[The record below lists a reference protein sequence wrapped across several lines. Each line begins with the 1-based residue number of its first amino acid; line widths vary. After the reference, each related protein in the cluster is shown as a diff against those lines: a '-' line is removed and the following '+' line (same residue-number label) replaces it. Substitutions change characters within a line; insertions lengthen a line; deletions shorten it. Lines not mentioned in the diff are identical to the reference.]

1 MRALESARRRRICT
15 YFPEG
20 VVLFYPH
27 PLARVCC
34 VPTRVQ
40 LDAKPSGM
48 SECPK
53 RFEFLGEKTVDGESR
68 RFYRE
73 RESDQLFD
81 MLTPQFVTDK
91 GRMPTAR
98 EVSRRVD
105 QRHQHVVDTLKAKEL
120 KYPSTNAYLNAKRE
134 YNRGAAHPLELSSVC
149 YPALSPVKPSKKR
162 GEDAERDHQLMLY
175 AVEQTEVK
183 SMLEKAMQKA
193 ASDEA
198 SRRVDRQRQK
208 GEYLRATT
216 TTRAVDG
223 FVQKW
228 TAIAERDKS
237 HAMNT
242 MHAISSHG
250 AGQEEG
256 EKAAEGEEEE
266 DSHGEEVEEEQPCEP
281 PPLVTSVLPTE
292 PPTEPAGT
300 RWGVLLGGFSD
311 APAPTAAAAMPPPG
325 TMGGMMGRDDL
336 LGDFSDAPAPANTA
350 AMPPPGTMM
359 MGDMIGD
366 DLLSLLD
373 APAQAISVV
382 HADILSPERAAPS
395 SPAQPQDPSEPEPK
409 LSSLELEAKVAEEQ
423 AQSARLE
430 QTMTK
435 LTEAQHC
442 EEKQLRAEAE
452 EKVEYYCHSYYC
464 HSYYGHSDYGH
475 NYRARLCGYAGAP
488 LCTRTRGTV
497 YLLTHLP
504 WAGPAVRL
512 AVR

>member
-1 MRALESARRRRICT
+1 
-15 YFPEG
+15 
-20 VVLFYPH
+20 
-27 PLARVCC
+27 
-34 VPTRVQ
+34 
-40 LDAKPSGM
+40 M

-256 EKAAEGEEEE
+256 EKAAEGEE
-266 DSHGEEVEEEQPCEP
+266 DSQGEEVEEEQPCEP
-281 PPLVTSVLPTE
+281 PPLVTSVLQ
-292 PPTEPAGT
+292 TEPAGT
-300 RWGVLLGGFSD
+300 NWG
-311 APAPTAAAAMPPPG
+311 
-325 TMGGMMGRDDL
+325 DL
-336 LGDFSDAPAPANTA
+336 LGDFSDAPAPTAAAVMPLPPGAMGGMMGGMMGDALLSLDAPATTA
-350 AMPPPGTMM
+350 AMPPPGAMM
-359 MGDMIGD
+359 MGDMMGD
-366 DLLSLLD
+366 DLLSLD
-373 APAQAISVV
+373 APAPAAAAMPHPGAMMGGMMGDDLLSLRHVPAQAISAVP
-382 HADILSPERAAPS
+382 AGTLSPEREAPS
-395 SPAQPQDPSEPEPK
+395 SPAQPPDPSEPEPA
-409 LSSLELEAKVAEEQ
+409 SSESELASLEARNVELEAKLAKEQ
-423 AQSARLE
+423 RNS
-430 QTMTK
+430 T
-435 LTEAQHC
+435 
-442 EEKQLRAEAE
+442 QLRNERDEVRREVEEVSADRDEFSAKVDGLRNEIAELTATNE
-452 EKVEYYCHSYYC
+452 RLQTERDDACTQLK
-464 HSYYGHSDYGH
+464 DQ
-475 NYRARLCGYAGAP
+475 NATRALQTVVARERVNKPP
-488 LCTRTRGTV
+488 LPLSPVAKLGPK
-497 YLLTHLP
+497 LG
-504 WAGPAVRL
+504 GPAPR
-512 AVR
+512 RKPGPP